1 MIKNINKRIAAAVLA
16 FSIAA
21 SGAVL
26 NLPIMN
32 SGSITASAAGSVDP
46 VTYAR
51 DYGYTTNTSGMYIYT
66 SGTWKYASRNR
77 NDSEIYLVESTD
89 TSSSLSI
96 PYSIDNKIVKG
107 VSKNLKIAGK
117 VTNVNI
123 NMVFIDNNSY
133 INVLRGVLPKLPGIT
148 TINNEDIKDVI
159 NSVETND
166 SYKYKCIRKVFSTL
180 NYEDNIA
187 IANAMEKYIRE
198 LAKEKTDKRSN
209 DYEKVK
215 ALHDWIIN
223 NHTYKET
230 LYSRGD
236 WCVFMNPNK
245 QAVCDGFARAYVQL
259 LQYSG
264 FVAYYEGFG
273 DHAAVIVK
281 VYGDYYHVDISHDV
295 EHKSHQCF
303 LKADSNWC
311 HQNGPSSSYKPN
323 VDEREFYTENTRH
336 IIRRPSKLYTSYLYQ
351 NSRWNNFSSYNT
363 IKFNTVF
370 GDLDGDKNFDN
381 NDLTALRR
389 HLAGDYDYSIFDSN
403 GRKFLDFNHDGQRNL
418 IDALDM
424 QSFLKSVVD
433 FNKRH

>member
-1 MIKNINKRIAAAVLA
+1 MKMNMNKRIAATILA
-16 FSIAA
+16 FSMAS

-32 SGSITASAAGSVDP
+32 SVSITASAAGSVDP

-51 DYGYTTNTSGMYIYT
+51 DYGYTTNTSGMYMYT

-77 NDSEIYLVESTD
+77 NGSEIYLVESTS

-107 VSKNLKIAGK
+107 VSKNLKIAGC
-117 VTNVNI
+117 VSNVDI
-123 NMVFIDNNSY
+123 NMGFIDNESY
-133 INVLRGVLPKLPGIT
+133 INVVRGVLPKLT
-148 TINNEDIKDVI
+148 NLTSINGENIQSVI
-159 NSVETND
+159 DSVDTNNS
-166 SYKYKCIRKVFSTL
+166 SKYKCIRKVFSTL

-187 IANAMEKYIRE
+187 IAYAMEKYIRN
-198 LAKEKTDKRSN
+198 LATNTVKYCSN

-223 NHTYKET
+223 NHTYKGT
-230 LYSRGD
+230 LYSYGD
-236 WCVFMNPNK
+236 WCVFMNPDK

-264 FVAYYEGFG
+264 FEAYYEGFG
-273 DHAAVIVK
+273 NHAAVIVK
-281 VYGDYYHVDISHDV
+281 VYNDYYHVDISHDV
-295 EHKSHQCF
+295 EYKSHRCF

-323 VDEREFYTENTRH
+323 VDEKEFYTENTRH

-351 NSRWNNFSSYNT
+351 NSIWNNFSSYNT

-381 NDLTALRR
+381 NDLTALRN
-389 HLAGDYDYSIFDSN
+389 HLAGYYDYSIFNSN
-403 GRKFLDFNHDGQRNL
+403 GRKFLDFNHDGQRNQN
-418 IDALDM
+418 DALDM
-424 QSFLKSVVD
+424 KSFLKSVVD
-433 FNKRH
+433 FNKR